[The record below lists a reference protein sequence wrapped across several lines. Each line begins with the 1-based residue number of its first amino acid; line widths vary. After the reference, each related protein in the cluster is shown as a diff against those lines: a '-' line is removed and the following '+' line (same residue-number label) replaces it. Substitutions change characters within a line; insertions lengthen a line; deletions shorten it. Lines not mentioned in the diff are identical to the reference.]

1 MREEFFANSVDPFEY
16 IVGGGDGLV
25 SRFENIDWTALY
37 KKLRISADRLCG
49 GATATFDC
57 GLSGEDVVCEVL
69 GKFFESSNGLG
80 WTKKKGTLENFLFK
94 AVQNKVIDHLRRDKK
109 VAGSLDDVG
118 ISLKAMRR
126 RAETDPLA
134 KIEREK
140 LVSKMYELVGDDQDL
155 RDLIAAEDL
164 TDGGHKVNQQLGE
177 AMSKTPREVVNL
189 KRRLLSVEGIR
200 ELLYEQRKPK
210 MRSGG

>member
-1 MREEFFANSVDPFEY
+1 MQISVGQFEY
-16 IVGGGDGLV
+16 IVRDGDGLV
-25 SRFENIDWTALY
+25 SRFGNIDWAVLY
-37 KKLRISADRLCG
+37 KKLQIFADRLCG
-49 GATATFDC
+49 GANATFDC

-69 GKFFESSNGLG
+69 EKFFESSNGLG
-80 WTKKKGTLENFLFK
+80 WTKKKGTLGNFLFK
-94 AVQNKVIDHLRRDKK
+94 VVQNRVIDHLRRNKK
-109 VAGSLDDVG
+109 MAGSLGEAG

-126 RAETDPLA
+126 RTETDPLA

-155 RDLIAAEDL
+155 KDLIAAEDL

-177 AMSKTPREVVNL
+177 AMDKTPQEVVNL
-189 KRRLLSVEGIR
+189 KRRLLNVEGIR